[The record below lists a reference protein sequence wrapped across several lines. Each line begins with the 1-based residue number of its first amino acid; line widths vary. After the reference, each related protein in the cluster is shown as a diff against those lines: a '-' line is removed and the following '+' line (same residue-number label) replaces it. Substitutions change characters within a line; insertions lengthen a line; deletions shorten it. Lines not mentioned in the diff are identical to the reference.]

1 MLQLLNDLPE
11 HVVGVKATGNVTQAD
26 VETVLIPAIDKLVAK
41 TDKINYLLLLE
52 TDLSNWDFGAW
63 MSDAKLGIQNFTKWT
78 KIAVVS
84 DKEGVN
90 KFTDMFSAMIP
101 GEAKGFRISELEKAK
116 AWVAAP
122 SQ

>member
-1 MLQLLNDLPE
+1 MANSKLFPAA
-11 HVVGVKATGNVTQAD
+11 VKA
-26 VETVLIPAIDKLVAK
+26 IDALVDK

-63 MSDAKLGIQNFTKWT
+63 VSDAKLGIQNFTKWT

-90 KFTDMFSAMIP
+90 TFTDMFSAMIP
-101 GEAKGFRISELEKAK
+101 GEAKGFLTAELEAAK
-116 AWVAAP
+116 EWVSSP